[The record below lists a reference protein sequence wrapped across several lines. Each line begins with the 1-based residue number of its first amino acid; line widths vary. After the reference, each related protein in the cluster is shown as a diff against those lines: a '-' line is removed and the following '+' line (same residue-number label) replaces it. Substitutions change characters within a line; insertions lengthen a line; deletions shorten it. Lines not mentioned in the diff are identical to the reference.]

1 MSHRWTELS
10 FLRTFSNSDC
20 LLSVSVLATNYLPS
34 LFLISFRS
42 GFLPL
47 SFLLHFFFV
56 FFLLCSL
63 RLWLMKH
70 RLQMGTHLITGTWYK
85 LMKSCPN
92 NLVKMRYHIK
102 VLKWWLAMCQRNL
115 LHCLLLL
122 YNSMDYTFRTLFHPR
137 THKIIAEQA
146 KYSIT
151 NSYVY
156 ATSTSPLEYQ

>member
-20 LLSVSVLATNYLPS
+20 LLSVSVLATN
-34 LFLISFRS
+34 LFTFFVSHFFSIWFSTPQ
-42 GFLPL
+42 FLA
-47 SFLLHFFFV
+47 SFFFV

-102 VLKWWLAMCQRNL
+102 VLKWWLAMCQRNF

-122 YNSMDYTFRTLFHPR
+122 FNSMDYTFRTPFFPR

-146 KYSIT
+146 KYSVT
-151 NSYVY
+151 NSSVY